1 MTFVG
6 EVGRLC
12 NQIIRSIAVSL
23 IAEKHDLKVIYYNA
37 NRMENLGIPL
47 YSGSK
52 LYATTLTLN
61 DKTYEDVDAMVKLE
75 DNLDVN
81 SSDSYLQT
89 HAIARRVYSYLHKN
103 KHAIISKN
111 PFKELYNNNNDV
123 FVHIRLT
130 DAEKHNPGID
140 YYLKVLSM
148 LDFDTIHISSDNVNH
163 DIIYRILMAYPDSA
177 TIATYEPEETLQFA
191 STCKHVILSHGTFS
205 AMIGYIGYYSNI
217 YFPAYDRDANN
228 WYGDVFYMDGW
239 NAI

>member
-37 NRMENLGIPL
+37 NRMDQLGIPL

-52 LYATTLTLN
+52 LYLTTLILN
-61 DKTYEDVDAMVKLE
+61 DRTYEDIDAMVKLE

-81 SSDSYLQT
+81 SCDSYLQT
-89 HAIARRVYSYLHKN
+89 HAIARRVYSYLQIHKD
-103 KHAIISKN
+103 AIISKN

-148 LDFDTIHISSDNVNH
+148 LEFDTIHISSDNVNH
-163 DIIYRILMAYPDSA
+163 DIIYRILMEYPDSV

-205 AMIGYIGYYSNI
+205 AMIGYIGYYSNV
-217 YFPAYDRDANN
+217 YFPAYDRDCNN
-228 WYGDVFYMDGW
+228 WCGDVFYMDGW